1 MKYMEFLKKAYNY
14 FGLKANCN
22 EVLLTPGLRDCVILT
37 NPGIYAGVVN
47 VKSEMGLSP
56 IHFQN
61 MKINPKSQKIHLFE
75 MFVNSVFAYYTII

>member
-47 VKSEMGLSP
+47 VKSEMGFSP
-56 IHFQN
+56 QYEKFGL
-61 MKINPKSQKIHLFE
+61 KSVKMLP
-75 MFVNSVFAYYTII
+75 VRSPA